1 MMEDWIQ
8 PLSLVMW
15 WAVGMSLRNAFSGRW
30 RAALSCLGLALVVWG
45 IGATPL
51 SAELLARLERP
62 YEGGGRQVPRADAVF
77 VLGAQP
83 TLSVRT
89 PLPVGF
95 GRGADGVMTGL
106 ELVRRGTAPHLVLG
120 GGPYRWQ
127 GRLRPGSELYEV
139 WLRGWRLPMGRLFPL
154 GAASDVRDEVIQV
167 GALARSNGW
176 RRVVVVAPG
185 HRLRRGEAALR
196 KAGVPDVYAVGAS
209 FQGME
214 SLDAGVTWEWTPRW
228 ERFGAFREWLHE
240 ELAWWYYY
248 LKGWI

>member
-1 MMEDWIQ
+1 MEDWIQ

-15 WAVGMSLRNAFSGRW
+15 WAVGMSLRNAISGRW
-30 RAALSCLGLALVVWG
+30 RASLSCLGLALLVWG
-45 IGATPL
+45 VGATPV
-51 SAELLARLERP
+51 SAELLARLEKP

-106 ELVRRGTAPHLVLG
+106 ELVRRGTAPHLILG
-120 GGPYRWQ
+120 GGTYRWQ

-139 WLRGWRLPMGRLFPL
+139 WLRGWKLPMGRLFPL

-196 KAGVPDVYAVGAS
+196 KAGVPDVYAVAAS
-209 FQGME
+209 FQGLE

-240 ELAWWYYY
+240 EVAWWYYY
-248 LKGWI
+248 LKGWV